1 MCNDRQ
7 EDLSLRIILLTLAAL
22 VFVFPAHATTL
33 GVMPVKMLDTSGE
46 VADQSVAH
54 NTRIVAIKKALE
66 HDLADRYSKVVM
78 IPARDV
84 AAVCPVEDPQCLLDA
99 AAAAG
104 ADKALFVSIVK
115 TSTLIMR
122 MYVQIVDVPQRAVT
136 QKRELNFRG
145 DNDESWRRAERFL
158 VRNLKAP

>member
-1 MCNDRQ
+1 MR
-7 EDLSLRIILLTLAAL
+7 RISLTLAAL
-22 VFVFPAHATTL
+22 VFVVPAYATTL
-33 GVMPVKMLDTSGE
+33 GVMPIKMLDTSGE

-54 NTRIVAIKKALE
+54 STRIIAIEKALE
-66 HDLADRYSKVVM
+66 RDQADRYSKIVM
-78 IPARDV
+78 IPVQDV
-84 AAVCPVEDPQCLLDA
+84 ATVCPVEDPQCLLDT

-122 MYVQIVDVPQRAVT
+122 MYVQVVDVPQRAVA

-145 DNDESWRRAERFL
+145 DTDESWRRAERFL